1 MQGRSGARLTQ
12 KTHVLCFDDKI
23 VPGLAVDR
31 VRNPQPP
38 REAGEGLLDACQVI
52 ARIEVAY
59 VVAFPRVD
67 ATTPDF
73 EGGSGHVGGKRCLR
87 RIQVLTSPRK
97 VRPERRLRALAR
109 ES

>member
-12 KTHVLCFDDKI
+12 KTHVLCFDEQ
-23 VPGLAVDR
+23 VVSGRAVDG

-38 REAGEGLLDACQVI
+38 PEAGKRLLDACQVM

-59 VVAFPRVD
+59 VVAFPGVD

-73 EGGSGHVGGKRCLR
+73 EGGSGHVGGNRCLR

-97 VRPERRLRALAR
+97 VRPKRRHRALAR